1 MTILRRKSRPS
12 DGTGQ
17 VVSAPTA
24 SSADGVGG
32 ARANVLALPGGHGT
46 IVLLSLASLT
56 VVAIGMNGIRGI
68 LAPVLLTLI
77 LAICAS
83 PVRGALRARGAPQ
96 GVATLTMMLLMF
108 AVLAAFAATALV
120 AVTEFVGMLPNYA
133 DEFAALGANIAA
145 FLSSIGLGTTEIAA
159 AASSIDPRSVLSAA
173 NVALGGVTSLTAAAV
188 IILTMIIL
196 MSADAVYVSPI
207 LHQLRER
214 RPELVA
220 SLLTYSTNVRRYM
233 VVTTL
238 LGVAQGTLNAL
249 ALWVMQVPAALLW
262 GVLSF
267 VCSFIPNVGYFFA
280 LVPPALFGFLVGGWP
295 TTILVIVI
303 YGIINAVVQSV
314 IQPRVVGQAVS
325 LSQTLT
331 FFSVLFWAVVIGPI
345 GAILAIPL
353 TLLGKAVLVDAN
365 PPAALWRPAFG
376 PTAETRALHK
386 ADTGDQK
393 RQRRERRAHARDS
406 GGAEAQ
412 DGPGATEPAPSTL
425 KDKSA
430 P

>member
-1 MTILRRKSRPS
+1 MTILRRRSRASGASEQAAPVAA
-12 DGTGQ
+12 D
-17 VVSAPTA
+17 SAATA
-24 SSADGVGG
+24 RTS
-32 ARANVLALPGGHGT
+32 VLALPGGHGT

-68 LAPVLLTLI
+68 LAPVLLTLV

-83 PVRGALRARGAPQ
+83 PVRGALRARGVPQ
-96 GVATLTMMLLMF
+96 SLATLAMMLSMF
-108 AVLAAFAATALV
+108 AVLAAFCATALV
-120 AVTEFVGMLPNYA
+120 AVAEFVAMVPNYA
-133 DEFAALGANIAA
+133 DEFDALGANIASY
-145 FLSSIGLGTTEIAA
+145 LSSLGLSASEIAA
-159 AASSIDPRSVLSAA
+159 AAGSIDPQSVLSAA

-207 LHQLRER
+207 LRQLRDR

-280 LVPPALFGFLVGGWP
+280 LVPPAFFGFLVGGWP
-295 TTILVIVI
+295 TTILVIVV
-303 YGIINAVVQSV
+303 YGVINAVVQSI

-331 FFSVLFWAVVIGPI
+331 FFSVLFWAMVIGPI

-365 PPAALWRPAFG
+365 PPATLWRPAFG
-376 PTAETRALHK
+376 PTAETRALHR
-386 ADTGDQK
+386 AESGDQK
-393 RQRRERRAHARDS
+393 RQRRERRS
-406 GGAEAQ
+406 GGRDTAEDQ
-412 DGPGATEPAPSTL
+412 ST
-425 KDKSA
+425 